1 MLVGTEILAVVE
13 EKLKAKR
20 LERRGVE
27 AAFLA
32 PLIGVVRS
40 PLEAS

>member
-1 MLVGTEILAVVE
+1 MLVGTEILAALEWEVR
-13 EKLKAKR
+13 AKG

-27 AAFLA
+27 AACLA